1 MSVLVTGASGFVGAH
16 LVEALAAAG
25 LGAVI
30 AADLAPPP
38 GGVSLPPSVR
48 RIALDVTDAAAV
60 RSAFAEWR
68 PTLVV
73 HAAAVTPSLDEEARD
88 AALIMAVNAG
98 GAANVAATALAQG
111 GVRRLVLFSSSAVY
125 NGLADY
131 PDRLGETQSLP
142 ERPASLYAVTKF
154 ACEGLA
160 HRVFAAGLSACA
172 LRVASVY
179 GEHERP
185 TGSRGAARMSLMHR
199 LAQACAAGAPVRIEG
214 DATRREWV
222 HGDDVAAAV
231 ASLLMAPSLGHV
243 VYNVGSGVA
252 TRFDDL
258 VRLFAAEGLTITGDA
273 AAPLCRMTP
282 AEDRPPLDIR
292 RIAADAGW
300 RPKVALADGVRALV
314 RHHRLAREQ
323 RP

>member
-16 LVEALAAAG
+16 LVGALAAAG

-38 GGVSLPPSVR
+38 GEAGALPSVM

-60 RSAFAEWR
+60 SAAFAEWR
-68 PTLVV
+68 PALVV
-73 HAAAVTPSLDEEARD
+73 HAAAVTPSLEEEGRD

-98 GAANVAATALAQG
+98 GAANVAAAALAEG
-111 GVRRLVLFSSSAVY
+111 GVGRLVLFSSSAVY
-125 NGLADY
+125 NGLSAY
-131 PDRLGETQSLP
+131 PDQLGETQPLP

-160 HRVFAAGLSACA
+160 HRLVAAGLSACA
-172 LRVASVY
+172 LRVTSVY
-179 GEHERP
+179 GERERP
-185 TGSRGAARMSLMHR
+185 TGSRKAPRMSLMHR
-199 LAQACAAGAPVRIEG
+199 LAEACARGEPVRIEG
-214 DATRREWV
+214 DAARREWV
-222 HGDDVAAAV
+222 HGDDVAAA
-231 ASLLMAPSLGHV
+231 AAALLAAPALNHV

-252 TRFDDL
+252 TRFDAL
-258 VRLFAAEGLTITGDA
+258 VRLFEAEGLTITGDA
-273 AAPLCRMTP
+273 AAPLCRMSP

-292 RIAADAGW
+292 RIEEDVRW
-300 RPKVALADGVRALV
+300 RPRVALADGVRALV
-314 RHHRLAREQ
+314 RHHRQAPER